1 MAMAMVMVMASIDGH
16 ESIHH
21 RIYNKTNFAQTFNK
35 IAALILLDK
44 HFATRTLLEVK
55 FSLQK

>member
-1 MAMAMVMVMASIDGH
+1 MAMSPFPTAYITKL
-16 ESIHH
+16 I
-21 RIYNKTNFAQTFNK
+21 FAQTFNM